1 LNPNKSL
8 RGLSWPFGLNAVYQR
23 QDSDGDTPNV
33 TASRRGNQSRQ
44 LRAFAESQSWTVVD
58 EYVDR
63 LSSKTADR
71 DQFQNMFQAAS
82 IRSLPRRRANPCAPP
97 CRAREC
103 TPRGVSSDHA
113 PRCRISLHT
122 HAARRASRFTI
133 GSAFSELRQ
142 RGVHAP
148 VFIGPAQARSGIPP
162 DNIAAA

>member
-1 LNPNKSL
+1 MPSI
-8 RGLSWPFGLNAVYQR
+8 NAKIVMEILQ
-23 QDSDGDTPNV
+23 TL
-33 TASRRGNQSRQ
+33 Q

-71 DQFQNMFQAAS
+71 EQFQNMFQAAS

-113 PRCRISLHT
+113 PRCRIPLHT
-122 HAARRASRFTI
+122 IPRGEPPGSLSAQRFRSLGSEEFTPRCFIEPAR
-133 GSAFSELRQ
+133 
-142 RGVHAP
+142 
-148 VFIGPAQARSGIPP
+148 ARSGIPP
-162 DNIAAA
+162 DTIAAA